1 MRTVLS
7 GTIGS
12 PSTPSPPLS
21 PTAHRAA
28 PRRRSIAVFALLLLW
43 SAVAA
48 AWSNHALGTW
58 PALSVLPQVVDAAPV
73 KAESLEDFLVAE
85 AAALVP
91 LLEREERW
99 AREHVP
105 TYPARPAELAFRAEK
120 ASPAELRRRFVTAL
134 RINPDSRLTLF
145 LQVPPGQRSPR
156 PPMAEADVT
165 TLQRGDS
172 RSSAFVALA
181 PGEPVAVIDVIAT
194 ASDEPDYGIDL
205 GLWEDSGTE
214 QGRRYGFGRQP
225 FGANPAIE
233 FASQAPF
240 HMGFYHEA
248 RIIYKAAPFLQRT
261 YAQYRIHLWRAL
273 AAHALAN
280 GHPYWGWRFAG
291 WALHYVQDLT
301 QPYHARVLPGVGV
314 AGMLWIN
321 TLDLAGWHRPKQ
333 DAVTFV
339 TNRHLALENYE
350 MHRLR
355 RAWLQRDPDGAPWR
369 ALLDTSRDAP
379 VADGDR
385 FVGDVVAMEASAYAD
400 EIDEVLERELP
411 WKYTS
416 DPAYVFGETEP
427 AVDLVA
433 VVAASGTAADRAMSR
448 ALAHLMGNFGTHTR
462 GFVRLLAESVR

>member
-1 MRTVLS
+1 MR
-7 GTIGS
+7 
-12 PSTPSPPLS
+12 
-21 PTAHRAA
+21 PTALRAA
-28 PRRRSIAVFALLLLW
+28 PRPRSIAVFAMLVLW
-43 SAVAA
+43 SAFAA

-58 PALSVLPQVVDAAPV
+58 PALSVLPQVSGAAPV

-85 AAALVP
+85 ATALVP

-105 TYPARPAELAFRAEK
+105 TYPARPPELAFRAEG
-120 ASPAELRRRFVTAL
+120 ASPAELRRRFLEAL
-134 RINPDSRLTLF
+134 RINPDSRLSLF
-145 LQVPPGQRSPR
+145 VRVPPGQSSSR
-156 PPMAEADVT
+156 PPVAEADVT
-165 TLQRGDS
+165 TLKRGDS
-172 RSSAFVALA
+172 RSGAFVALA

-194 ASDEPDYGIDL
+194 ASDEPDYGIDI

-225 FGANPAIE
+225 FGGNPAIE

-248 RIIYKAAPFLQRT
+248 SIVYKAAPFLRRT
-261 YAQYRIHLWRAL
+261 YPEYRIHLWRAL

-314 AGMLWIN
+314 PNMLWIN
-321 TLDLAGWHRPKQ
+321 ALDLAGFHRRKQ
-333 DAVTFV
+333 EAVTFV

-350 MHRLR
+350 LHRLR
-355 RAWLQRDPDGAPWR
+355 NAWLQRDPDGAPWR

-379 VADGDR
+379 VSYSDD
-385 FVGDVVAMEASAYAD
+385 FVREVVSKQAFAYAD
-400 EIDEVLERELP
+400 EIDAILERELP

-427 AVDLVA
+427 DIDVVA
-433 VVAASGTAADRAMSR
+433 VVAASGTAADRAMNR
-448 ALAHLMGNFGTHTR
+448 ALAHLMRNFGTHTR
-462 GFVRLLAESVR
+462 GFVRSLAETAR